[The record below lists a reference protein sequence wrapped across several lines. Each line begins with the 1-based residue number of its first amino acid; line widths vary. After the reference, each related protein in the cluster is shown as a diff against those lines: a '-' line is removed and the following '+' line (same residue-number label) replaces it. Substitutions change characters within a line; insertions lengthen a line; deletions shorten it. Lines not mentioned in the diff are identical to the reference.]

1 MDQDLERFVAAQSRV
16 YDDVKAELAAGRKTS
31 HWMWFVFPQVAGLG
45 ASDFARL
52 YAIDSLAEAVSYA
65 AHPILGVRL
74 RECARLVLNV
84 PGLSAVDILGQMDAR
99 KLHSSM
105 ALFVHAVPEEPLFGE
120 VLERF
125 YGGLP
130 DPATETILARWRAG
144 G

>member
-1 MDQDLERFVAAQSRV
+1 MDQDLERFVASQSRV
-16 YDDVKAELAAGRKTS
+16 YDDVKAELGAGRKTS

-45 ASDFARL
+45 SSDFARL

-65 AHPILGVRL
+65 AHPILGARL

-84 PGLSAVDILGQMDAR
+84 PVLSAVDILGALDAM

-105 ALFVHAVPEEPLFGE
+105 TLFVHAALQEPVFGE

-125 YGGLP
+125 YGGMP
-130 DPATETILARWRAG
+130 DPATEAILARWRAG

>member
-1 MDQDLERFVAAQSRV
+1 MDHDLERFVAAQSRV
-16 YDDVKAELAAGRKTS
+16 YDDVKAELGAGRKTS

-45 ASDFARL
+45 SSDYARL
-52 YAIDSLAEAVSYA
+52 YAIASLAEAISYA
-65 AHPILGVRL
+65 AHPILGTRL
-74 RECARLVLNV
+74 RECAQLVLNV
-84 PGLSAVDILGQMDAR
+84 PGLSAVDILGAMDAR

-105 ALFVHAVPEEPLFGE
+105 TLFVHAVPEELLFGQ

-125 YGGLP
+125 YDGMP